1 MSKIALKS
9 NPLGTGTFTI
19 ESPNSNNDRTVVLP
33 DGNGD
38 VVLTTATQTLTN
50 KSISAAQINSGTLG
64 VARGGTGASTL
75 TANNVLLGNGT
86 SALQA
91 VAPGTSGNV
100 LTSNGTTW
108 TSAAPGGGAA
118 VVNTFNSNG
127 TWTKPATGSMARI
140 QVWGGGG
147 GGSRRTDTG
156 STPGGGGGGY
166 NEVTVP
172 LSTLGSTVSVT
183 IGGGGAGRTGSA
195 GAGGGGGLTTF
206 GALLGASGGVGA
218 PTFETQTSGGSPS
231 KEGTTTFVPGTIFT
245 GGTGIPGNGGN
256 ATYGGGAGGGAQSVS
271 NTNGGG
277 SLFGGDGGNGG
288 RSTSN
293 INGEFPS
300 GGGGSRNN
308 NLDGGNGAAGRVI
321 VTVW

>member
-1 MSKIALKS
+1 MTIFTTVPDSVLEPGDPIRSVDIIAIK
-9 NPLGTGTFTI
+9 
-19 ESPNSNNDRTVVLP
+19 NNT
-33 DGNGD
+33 NW
-38 VVLTTATQTLTN
+38 AYETLN
-50 KSISAAQINSGTLG
+50 EGG
-64 VARGGTGASTL
+64 V
-75 TANNVLLGNGT
+75 NV
-86 SALQA
+86 Q
-91 VAPGTSGNV
+91 
-100 LTSNGTTW
+100 
-108 TSAAPGGGAA
+108 
-118 VVNTFNSNG
+118 TFNSSG
-127 TWTKPATGSMARI
+127 TWTKPTINGTPAGRLARI

-156 STPGGGGGGY
+156 NTPGGAGGGY

-195 GAGGGGGLTTF
+195 GSGVGGGITTF

>member
-1 MSKIALKS
+1 MTIFTTVPDSVLEPGDPIRSVDIIAIK
-9 NPLGTGTFTI
+9 
-19 ESPNSNNDRTVVLP
+19 NNT
-33 DGNGD
+33 NW
-38 VVLTTATQTLTN
+38 AYETLN
-50 KSISAAQINSGTLG
+50 EGG
-64 VARGGTGASTL
+64 V
-75 TANNVLLGNGT
+75 NV
-86 SALQA
+86 Q
-91 VAPGTSGNV
+91 
-100 LTSNGTTW
+100 
-108 TSAAPGGGAA
+108 
-118 VVNTFNSNG
+118 TFNSSG
-127 TWTKPATGSMARI
+127 TWTKPTINGTPAGRLARI

-156 STPGGGGGGY
+156 NTPGGAGGGY

-195 GAGGGGGLTTF
+195 GAGGGGGITTF

-231 KEGTTTFVPGTIFT
+231 KDGTTTFVPGTIFT